1 MKIKYEFA
9 TETIEVEVS
18 EEMYALHMELDR
30 VEYNNNHRETRR
42 HVSLD
47 TGLEHSD
54 WLRSYDFDVY
64 QQVAAEEDAARIR
77 AAIDDLSESQKDLIQ
92 KIFDEGMSIK
102 DYAAFCGVKP
112 SAISHRIG
120 TIRNNLKEILKKK
133 REFPAIPIMSLTGNF
148 ILFITTTAFLS

>member
-54 WLRSYDFDVY
+54 WLRSYDSDVCCRRRCR
-64 QQVAAEEDAARIR
+64 QNKSGNKCSVRFTEGSDSEDI
-77 AAIDDLSESQKDLIQ
+77 
-92 KIFDEGMSIK
+92 
-102 DYAAFCGVKP
+102 
-112 SAISHRIG
+112 
-120 TIRNNLKEILKKK
+120 
-133 REFPAIPIMSLTGNF
+133 
-148 ILFITTTAFLS
+148 